1 MLELWFAFKKGTLI
15 YLQQCRRQSHN
26 GANRC
31 DSLSKKELWYIC
43 NNKVRKDSNKI
54 CVVIRFQKRNF
65 DIFATMISD
74 FQFNDVRLWFAF
86 KKGTL
91 IYLQQLPNR
100 NFDRNYCCDSLSK
113 KELWYICNNYKMT
126 KLFYEA
132 VVIRFQ
138 KRNFDIFATMNIKPQ
153 IIFPRCDSLS
163 KKELWYICNNMFSIW
178 IIQAYVVIRFQKR
191 NFDIFAT
198 IERLGSNSE
207 LLLWFAFKKGT
218 LIYLQQ

>member
-113 KELWYICNNYKMT
+113 KELWYICNNYKNNIIY
-126 KLFYEA
+126 YEF

-138 KRNFDIFATMNIKPQ
+138 KRNFDIFATIDIIHTMSQ
-153 IIFPRCDSLS
+153 IALWFAFKKGTLIYLQQWKCLSIWWWLRCDSLS
-163 KKELWYICNNMFSIW
+163 KKELWYICNN
-178 IIQAYVVIRFQKR
+178 
-191 NFDIFAT
+191 N
-198 IERLGSNSE
+198 
-207 LLLWFAFKKGT
+207 KKEN
-218 LIYLQQ
+218 